1 MSVVV
6 VGVDGSPGS
15 IAALR
20 FALEEARLRRATLR
34 VVNAWS
40 PPPFDLSAPGA
51 LLPEILDAMRAA
63 GEQTVEDAL
72 AEASDGALAGVDV
85 ERVVQ
90 EGAIAQTLVDNC
102 GDATLLVVG
111 SRGRGGFTGLL
122 LGSVSQQVAQHAPCP
137 VTIVHP
143 PRD

>member
-1 MSVVV
+1 MAES
-6 VGVDGSPGS
+6 S
-15 IAALR
+15 R
-20 FALEEARLRRATLR
+20 
-34 VVNAWS
+34 
-40 PPPFDLSAPGA
+40 
-51 LLPEILDAMRAA
+51 
-63 GEQTVEDAL
+63 EDAL
-72 AEASDGALAGVDV
+72 AQASDGALAGVDV